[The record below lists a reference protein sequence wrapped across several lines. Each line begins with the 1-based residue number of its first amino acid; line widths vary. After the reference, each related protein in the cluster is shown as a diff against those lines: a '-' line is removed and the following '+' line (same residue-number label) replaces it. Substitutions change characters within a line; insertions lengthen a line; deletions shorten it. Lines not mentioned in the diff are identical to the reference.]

1 MSLPEDVIF
10 DILARVPRF
19 EYSTLYLV
27 SKQFGSLVA
36 SPENLRYTLH
46 ILLGKAN
53 GKRRLVLIRSVPAMN
68 PEARFLAVG
77 SSIYVFGGG
86 RKDKTRDSV
95 LRIDCR
101 FHTVEHLPRMPVRM
115 AHIIADVID
124 GRIYVIGKDYEDWK
138 RMKKKVMVLFNIEA
152 QMWEPAMIITDIDLQ
167 EDWCN
172 CVVMADKMYTQDYRK
187 SFVYKP
193 KEGKWETEEMLS
205 TKFPK
210 LMEEACV
217 QAYMRATTL
226 PAHCCFDLQRLQSLF
241 PLAVIKVVS
250 YDLMS
255 HINYLRVQGDIRV
268 STVSHGFV
276 YEPYALHEKIPW
288 WRRVFEKSLLNTGA
302 CWRLCG
308 RIEFPSKDIIQPVL

>member
-1 MSLPEDVIF
+1 MTSKIKRRNESQAPSLIMSLPEDVIF

-19 EYSTLYLV
+19 EYSTLSLV

-172 CVVMADKMYTQDYRK
+172 CVVMADKIN
-187 SFVYKP
+187 
-193 KEGKWETEEMLS
+193 
-205 TKFPK
+205 
-210 LMEEACV
+210 ACV
-217 QAYMRATTL
+217 IDDVLYDFNKLELRAYDSKHRCWGVVKGLEELL
-226 PAHCCFDLQRLQSLF
+226 PESSSSDWISTASYGGKLDLCF
-241 PLAVIKVVS
+241 
-250 YDLMS
+250 
-255 HINYLRVQGDIRV
+255 
-268 STVSHGFV
+268 
-276 YEPYALHEKIPW
+276 
-288 WRRVFEKSLLNTGA
+288 
-302 CWRLCG
+302 
-308 RIEFPSKDIIQPVL
+308 SKGI

>member
-1 MSLPEDVIF
+1 MTSQIKRRNESQAPSLIMSLPEDVIF

-205 TKFPK
+205 TKVWGV
-210 LMEEACV
+210 M
-217 QAYMRATTL
+217 
-226 PAHCCFDLQRLQSLF
+226 
-241 PLAVIKVVS
+241 
-250 YDLMS
+250 
-255 HINYLRVQGDIRV
+255 RV
-268 STVSHGFV
+268 SSMMCWGVVKGL
-276 YEPYALHEKIPW
+276 EE
-288 WRRVFEKSLLNTGA
+288 LLPESSSSDWISTASYGGKLD
-302 CWRLCG
+302 LC
-308 RIEFPSKDIIQPVL
+308 FSKGI

>member
-1 MSLPEDVIF
+1 GCVLFLEMTSQIKRRNESQAPSLIMSLPEDVIF

-205 TKFPK
+205 TKHRCWGVVKGLEELLPESSSSDWISTASYGGK
-210 LMEEACV
+210 LD
-217 QAYMRATTL
+217 L
-226 PAHCCFDLQRLQSLF
+226 CF
-241 PLAVIKVVS
+241 
-250 YDLMS
+250 
-255 HINYLRVQGDIRV
+255 
-268 STVSHGFV
+268 
-276 YEPYALHEKIPW
+276 
-288 WRRVFEKSLLNTGA
+288 
-302 CWRLCG
+302 
-308 RIEFPSKDIIQPVL
+308 SKGI